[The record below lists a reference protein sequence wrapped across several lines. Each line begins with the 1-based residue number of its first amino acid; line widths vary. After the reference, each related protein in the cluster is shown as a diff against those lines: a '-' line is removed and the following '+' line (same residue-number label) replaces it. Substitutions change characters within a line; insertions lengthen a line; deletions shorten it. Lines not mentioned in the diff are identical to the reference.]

1 MFYQREAE
9 HEEEP
14 EEDFVSFEDG
24 SDEDSDGQ
32 ESQDE
37 VSITLLSISMWN
49 VFFLFC
55 NFVLFEC

>member
-24 SDEDSDGQ
+24 SDEESDG
-32 ESQDE
+32 QDE
-37 VSITLLSISMWN
+37 VSKTYIL
-49 VFFLFC
+49 FFLLR
-55 NFVLFEC
+55 NFSCFYCSSV